1 MTSPGDGTGPSPTS
15 PRRHDDGAAEGPDDS
30 TVDDGSAVVDD
41 HTFDL
46 LQALT
51 SSLEA
56 LDAYR
61 EYAAGTPGSVFDELA
76 AQERTQATRLLAALR
91 QRLAG

>member
-1 MTSPGDGTGPSPTS
+1 M
-15 PRRHDDGAAEGPDDS
+15 RHDPPRAPE
-30 TVDDGSAVVDD
+30 VDVVDD
-41 HTFDL
+41 QTFDL

-61 EYAAGTPGSVFDELA
+61 EYATTAPGSVFEDLVVE
-76 AQERTQATRLLAALR
+76 ERRQASELLAALR
-91 QRLAG
+91 ARLAS

>member
-1 MTSPGDGTGPSPTS
+1 MRQVPPRAANGD
-15 PRRHDDGAAEGPDDS
+15 
-30 TVDDGSAVVDD
+30 VVDD
-41 HTFDL
+41 HTYDL

-61 EYAAGTPGSVFDELA
+61 EYAANAPGSVFERLADTERGQAGELL
-76 AQERTQATRLLAALR
+76 TALR
-91 QRLAG
+91 DRLRPS

>member
-1 MTSPGDGTGPSPTS
+1 MSDVLRREPPRGDE
-15 PRRHDDGAAEGPDDS
+15 D
-30 TVDDGSAVVDD
+30 VVDD
-41 HTFDL
+41 QTYDL

-61 EYAAGTPGSVFDELA
+61 EYAANDPGSVFEQLLVDE
-76 AQERTQATRLLAALR
+76 RRQASLLLAALKA
-91 QRLAG
+91 RLGA

>member
-1 MTSPGDGTGPSPTS
+1 MPRDPS
-15 PRRHDDGAAEGPDDS
+15 RRPQADI
-30 TVDDGSAVVDD
+30 VDDA
-41 HTFDL
+41 TFDL

-61 EYAAGTPGSVFDELA
+61 EFATSTPDSVFTAIIEDE
-76 AQERTQATRLLAALR
+76 RRQASALLAALR
-91 QRLAG
+91 QRLRD

>member
-1 MTSPGDGTGPSPTS
+1 MPLESAEPELSPPAD
-15 PRRHDDGAAEGPDDS
+15 
-30 TVDDGSAVVDD
+30 VVDD
-41 HTFDL
+41 PIFDL

-61 EYAAGTPGSVFDELA
+61 EYAVLGSDPVFDALVDS
-76 AQERTQATRLLAALR
+76 ERHQATLLLGALR
-91 QRLAG
+91 TRLGR

>member
-1 MTSPGDGTGPSPTS
+1 MPRDPS
-15 PRRHDDGAAEGPDDS
+15 RRPLTDI
-30 TVDDGSAVVDD
+30 VDDA
-41 HTFDL
+41 TFDL

-61 EYAAGTPGSVFDELA
+61 EFATSSPDSVFTMLIEDE
-76 AQERTQATRLLAALR
+76 RRQASALLAALR
-91 QRLAG
+91 QRLRD

>member
-1 MTSPGDGTGPSPTS
+1 MDELPTE
-15 PRRHDDGAAEGPDDS
+15 PPQPAD
-30 TVDDGSAVVDD
+30 VVNDA
-41 HTFDL
+41 TFDL

-61 EYAAGTPGSVFDELA
+61 EYASLGTDPVFASLVES
-76 AQERTQATRLLAALR
+76 ERQQATKLLGALR
-91 QRLAG
+91 ARLVGGGRG